1 MMIAVILTAIITIA
15 GRDPDGRRS
24 FRAFEERAVGG
35 DPEAQYRLA
44 LVLETGWDSV
54 PSDSLRALDF
64 IRRSAMA
71 GYPPAMN
78 YLGYIYR
85 DGYKAEGRELITVN
99 NDSARQWLRRSAD
112 KGDARAMANL
122 AFLIL
127 ETDSATCCRCRREEN
142 DSIAYGYLLAAAE
155 QKVPTALSMLGDL
168 SRYGRIVKKDTLK
181 AMTYYENALQ
191 QGLEDAEVRL
201 ISLMHTRWQALPADS
216 ALNLGI
222 RYYLSYAPAAGVI
235 LFEQAVDSSANQR
248 FDNIC
253 DTVGMTTA
261 KEVAAKGMV
270 LLGNAYSRGIGV
282 KYDHLKSLGYFAGSA
297 LLGNPSAMFI
307 LAETLEIFPDALNDL
322 RENAAS
328 IRNLLPSS
336 NADFETRMLEISNP
350 QWLRSHAGEA
360 GIVSAHDADKA
371 IFKPL

>member
-1 MMIAVILTAIITIA
+1 MMIVVILAAVMTIA
-15 GRDPDGRRS
+15 GRDTDGRRS

-35 DPEAQYRLA
+35 DPEAQFRLA

-54 PSDSLRALDF
+54 PPDSLRALGF
-64 IRRSAMA
+64 IRKSAMA

-78 YLGYIYR
+78 YLGYLYR
-85 DGYKAEGRELITVN
+85 NGYRVAGRELITVN
-99 NDSARQWLRRSAD
+99 NDSSRQWLRRSAD

-127 ETDSATCCRCRREEN
+127 ETDSATCGRCHREEQ
-142 DSIAYGYLLAAAE
+142 DSIAYRYLSAAAG

-181 AMTYYENALQ
+181 AMAYYEAALQ
-191 QGLEDAEVRL
+191 QGLGDAEVRL
-201 ISLMHTRWQALPADS
+201 ISLMRSRWLSLPADS

-222 RYYLSYAPAAGVI
+222 RYYSSYAPAAGVI
-235 LFEQAVDSSANQR
+235 LFEQAVDYAANR
-248 FDNIC
+248 ESGNIC
-253 DTVGMTTA
+253 DTLGNTTVRD
-261 KEVAAKGMV
+261 VAAKGMV
-270 LLGNAYSRGIGV
+270 LLGDAYSRGIGV
-282 KYDHLKSLGYFAGSA
+282 KYDHLKSLGYFAGAA

-307 LAETLEIFPDALNDL
+307 LAETLEIFPDALSDL
-322 RENAAS
+322 RKNSSS
-328 IRNLLPSS
+328 IPGLHPDSDPDS
-336 NADFETRMLEISNP
+336 ETKLLEISDP
-350 QWLRSHAGEA
+350 QWLRRHAAEA